1 MVNKTYKFRIYPTV
15 EQEILLAKHF
25 GCTRYV
31 YNYFLNERKEQ
42 YQADKKSD
50 NYYKQATAL
59 TKLKKEDD
67 TKWLKEVNSQT
78 LQFALRS
85 LDTAFL
91 NFFRGNTQFP
101 KFKSR
106 KHKNTFTIPQFG
118 TLIDNKI
125 HIPKFKE
132 GIKVKLHR
140 EVKGKIGK
148 MNITK
153 TPTGKYYVSIF
164 TEQEVEQLPKTN
176 KQVGIDLGLKDFAI
190 TSDNKKFKNNR
201 YTKKYARKLKIAQQ
215 HLSRKQK
222 GSNEFEKQKLKVAK
236 IHEKIVSCR
245 LDTLHKVSHKLVNDY
260 DVIVCEDLNV
270 KGMIKNHKLSKH
282 IADASWG
289 NFVTLLQYKCDW
301 YGKQLI
307 KVNRFFPSS
316 KCCSDCGWINQELKL
331 SDREWTCKSCGVIHD
346 RDWNASKNILKEG
359 LKNISAGT
367 VEYTDGDSNRTS
379 VKKHKSVKSEA
390 QPIAFGVGG

>member
-1 MVNKTYKFRIYPTV
+1 MANKTHRFRIYPTA

-31 YNYFLNERKEQ
+31 YNHFLNERKEQ

-50 NYYKQATAL
+50 NYYKQTATL
-59 TKLKKEDD
+59 TKLKKEED

-91 NFFRGNTQFP
+91 NFFRGNAQFP

-118 TLIDNKI
+118 KLEKDKVI
-125 HIPKFKE
+125 IPKFKD
-132 GIKVKLHR
+132 GIKIKLHR

-148 MNITK
+148 MNITR

-164 TEQEVEQLPKTN
+164 TEQQIEDLPKTN
-176 KQVGIDLGLKDFAI
+176 KQVGIDLGLKDFVI

-201 YTKKYARKLKIAQQ
+201 YTKKYAKQLKKAQQ

-222 GSNEFEKQKLKVAK
+222 GSNGFEKQKLKVAK
-236 IHEKIVSCR
+236 IHEKIASCR
-245 LDTLHKVSHKLVNDY
+245 LDSLHKVSKELVESY
-260 DVIVCEDLNV
+260 DLISVEDLNV

-301 YGKQLI
+301 YGKELV
-307 KVNRFFPSS
+307 KVNRFYPSS
-316 KCCSDCGWINQELKL
+316 KTCGDCNWINQELKL
-331 SDREWTCKSCGVIHD
+331 SDREWTCKSCGVVHD
-346 RDWNASKNILKEG
+346 RDVNASRNILKEG
-359 LKNISAGT
+359 LKISGRGLAST
-367 VEYTDGDSNRTS
+367 KVEDKSDYLGSTS
-379 VKKHKSVKSEA
+379 VETRSPSHRFS
-390 QPIAFGVGG
+390 VGG